1 MLYGERQADNSIC
14 SVFIKKKL
22 KKRELVRNDALEKR
36 NLLFPASAKTIKHYR
51 KPVRGNRTGR
61 RKLLF
66 YFVSQ
71 VKV

>member
-1 MLYGERQADNSIC
+1 MMP
-14 SVFIKKKL
+14 L
-22 KKRELVRNDALEKR
+22 KKR